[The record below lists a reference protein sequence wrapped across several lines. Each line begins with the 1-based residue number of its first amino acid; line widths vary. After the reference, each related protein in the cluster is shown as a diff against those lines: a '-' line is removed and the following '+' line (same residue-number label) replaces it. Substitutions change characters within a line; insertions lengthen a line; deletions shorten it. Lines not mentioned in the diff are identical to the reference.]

1 MANSTFD
8 INQWLEK
15 IGFGRFH
22 VFALLVFVVKAKSL
36 KNHQLLKSVMLNMF
50 KKFRAIIM
58 GLVSIV

>member
-36 KNHQLLKSVMLNMF
+36 KNHQLLKSVMLNLF
-50 KKFRAIIM
+50 LEVQGYNYGI
-58 GLVSIV
+58 SQ